1 VLLSDGYGTDINK
14 TDKFGCNAL
23 FWACRKGEAAVVKRL
38 LKAGIDI
45 NAIGAHGQSALIVA
59 TRNMHEEVVEMLL
72 TANLGGSDPVNVS
85 HVDSDNNTA
94 LNFAADKGLTASV
107 RMLLEAGASK
117 NHQNKKKQTPLI
129 LAVKKGH
136 QEIVRLLLNHDVN
149 VNLLDKENRSA
160 LYLAVKEATMGGK
173 NPFKEIIKMLVKRKD
188 IYLEAFTKINDNKKI
203 ISETAL
209 LKAVRNRN
217 ASIVNILLKSG
228 ATVDVRDQD
237 WNNPLHLS
245 IRFRDKT
252 ITEMLLRNPKNSN
265 LVYKK
270 NKENETPHE
279 IDLENPVSIL
289 TKIWGEKIVTSS
301 TKGLAD
307 DMSQYE
313 LYTNSLADI
322 LAEPE
327 LKLPITVGIFAKWGS
342 GKDFLLLSL
351 SKVMGSFVGD
361 EGDVHYSPPFSVHL
375 TFLFIV
381 GWICTLIAGIAFSR
395 TDTSN
400 IAIILPCV
408 AGAILLLYGTI
419 MALATHGN
427 RKYIENDRKKKW
439 RFCNS
444 LAKAL
449 TRFGTRL
456 KLIFVMLF
464 KTGVPNPDSSKT
476 KPVKFLFANQARLNI
491 GASENSLAEVIGA
504 LSKTAEEAYGFLPV
518 RIYRAMKPRKES
530 VETRSF
536 CCLPLQSI
544 FMLFWLDIFALTSC
558 LAFGEDN
565 FPTPAH
571 FQTAAILTG
580 VIGGVLITIL
590 IAHYWQII
598 KHMIESPYSR
608 VLKEANKIKEGE
620 KSGREQ
626 LKREVDYL
634 AGMVKAFDQYGSH
647 QTRMVIV
654 VNGLD
659 SYKQDDVL
667 KILELVNSLFTQS
680 PYIVIFAVDDN
691 LIRKAVDKDR
701 KDTWEISG
709 RDYLQN
715 MIHLPFYMHQQSND
729 LTLRRRKIL
738 PSDSDSHFD
747 MISLRPFDD
756 RQSVVGSS
764 KSIYGPQESRDSLF
778 SPQDDQGLIRRR

>member
-1 VLLSDGYGTDINK
+1 MSDTNI
-14 TDKFGCNAL
+14 
-23 FWACRKGEAAVVKRL
+23 
-38 LKAGIDI
+38 
-45 NAIGAHGQSALIVA
+45 
-59 TRNMHEEVVEMLL
+59 
-72 TANLGGSDPVNVS
+72 SDYYP
-85 HVDSDNNTA
+85 
-94 LNFAADKGLTASV
+94 
-107 RMLLEAGASK
+107 
-117 NHQNKKKQTPLI
+117 
-129 LAVKKGH
+129 
-136 QEIVRLLLNHDVN
+136 
-149 VNLLDKENRSA
+149 
-160 LYLAVKEATMGGK
+160 
-173 NPFKEIIKMLVKRKD
+173 
-188 IYLEAFTKINDNKKI
+188 
-203 ISETAL
+203 
-209 LKAVRNRN
+209 
-217 ASIVNILLKSG
+217 
-228 ATVDVRDQD
+228 
-237 WNNPLHLS
+237 
-245 IRFRDKT
+245 
-252 ITEMLLRNPKNSN
+252 
-265 LVYKK
+265 

-289 TKIWGEKIVTSS
+289 TKIWGEKMVTSS

-342 GKDFLLLSL
+342 GKDFLLLTL
-351 SKVMGSFVGD
+351 AKVMGSFVGD
-361 EGDVHYSPPFSVHL
+361 EGDVHYRPPFSIHV
-375 TFLFIV
+375 TFLVIL
-381 GWICTLIAGIAFSR
+381 GWLCTLITGLAYPN
-395 TDTSN
+395 TSN
-400 IAIILPCV
+400 LAIIIPCIG
-408 AGAILLLYGTI
+408 GAILLFYGII
-419 MALATHGN
+419 MALATYGN
-427 RKYIENDRKKKW
+427 VKYIENDRKKKW

-444 LAKAL
+444 IAKAL
-449 TRFGTRL
+449 TRFGIRL
-456 KLIFVMLF
+456 KLVMAMLF
-464 KTGVPNPDSSKT
+464 KTGVPNPDASKT

-544 FMLFWLDIFALTSC
+544 FILFWLDIFCLTCC
-558 LAFGEDN
+558 LAFGKDN

-580 VIGGVLITIL
+580 VVGGIL
-590 IAHYWQII
+590 LAILTAHYWQII

-634 AGMVKAFDQYGSH
+634 AAMVKAFDQYGSH

-756 RQSVVGSS
+756 RHGSVAGST
-764 KSIYGPQESRDSLF
+764 KSIYAPQESRDSLF